1 MQEMPNRREKQYN
14 PEKIKE
20 WKKKKEEMI
29 EFFKKFR
36 RKDIALKIKNPPRNN
51 GQNWEKAN
59 RFSRYAYNLR
69 DLMFEAMKEM
79 MMKEKEK
86 LGKKPKKRENGKS
99 KNNIVV
105 VVEKQREK
113 TQ

>member
-29 EFFKKFR
+29 EFFKKFG

-51 GQNWEKAN
+51 EQ
-59 RFSRYAYNLR
+59 
-69 DLMFEAMKEM
+69 D
-79 MMKEKEK
+79 
-86 LGKKPKKRENGKS
+86 
-99 KNNIVV
+99 
-105 VVEKQREK
+105 
-113 TQ
+113 